1 MASSGSEGTEMK
13 GDEEG
18 TSAQGEGTGTTP
30 GAETTLPQTP
40 AGAQDITEAPQMG
53 SDSTR
58 PSDKGP
64 EVGTSER
71 AIKTSEALEG
81 TPNPAKDTDSIP
93 DPGSS
98 QTEQTPA
105 ADSHSQLTPQYYKES
120 VPAPG
125 GSKESAPE
133 ESKKPAPE
141 ESKKPA
147 PEGSKEPAP
156 EGSKE
161 PAPEESKKPA
171 PEESKKPAPEGSK
184 APTPVLEVNKEPS
197 PTTGPEAEQGT
208 KQEAVSDL
216 RPVPQPTSPVQKA
229 MPISTTPEDLTED
242 LMEKQENGAVVPMKA
257 GEGDKSTISQPHSPP
272 APKGPPA
279 NGAPPKVLQQLVD
292 EERGI
297 GGHGTKSGS
306 PRGSLSRQPSSLLGG
321 PGGEGGEGVPK
332 PRDYIIIAILSCFC
346 PMWPVNIVAFA
357 YAIMSRNS
365 LQQGDV
371 DGAQR
376 LGRVAKLLS
385 IVALVGGVLIIIA
398 SCIINFGLFK

>member
-13 GDEEG
+13 GEEEG
-18 TSAQGEGTGTTP
+18 ASVRGEGSGPTTP

-40 AGAQDITEAPQMG
+40 AGAQDVTETPQKDLDSART
-53 SDSTR
+53 SDE
-58 PSDKGP
+58 GP
-64 EVGTSER
+64 EMGPSPEST
-71 AIKTSEALEG
+71 IKTKEALEE
-81 TPNPAKDTDSIP
+81 TPNLPKDTDSIP

-98 QTEQTPA
+98 LTEHTPEV
-105 ADSHSQLTPQYYKES
+105 DSQPQLPPETNKES
-120 VPAPG
+120 VPAPEG
-125 GSKESAPE
+125 
-133 ESKKPAPE
+133 SKKPTQ
-141 ESKKPA
+141 
-147 PEGSKEPAP
+147 EGSKEPTQ

-161 PAPEESKKPA
+161 PTQEGSKEPTQEESKEPA
-171 PEESKKPAPEGSK
+171 QERSKDSA
-184 APTPVLEVNKEPS
+184 PVLEVNKEPS
-197 PTTGPEAEQGT
+197 PTPGPEAEQGA
-208 KQEAVSDL
+208 KQELVSDL
-216 RPVPQPTSPVQKA
+216 KPVPQSTSPVQKGT
-229 MPISTTPEDLTED
+229 PISTVSKDLTED
-242 LMEKQENGAVVPMKA
+242 LMEKQENGAVVPMKT
-257 GEGDKSTISQPHSPP
+257 GEGDKATIPQPHSPP
-272 APKGPPA
+272 SKAPPA

-292 EERGI
+292 EERGV
-297 GGHGTKSGS
+297 GGHGAKPGS

-321 PGGEGGEGVPK
+321 PGVDGGEGTPK

-371 DGAQR
+371 DGAAR

>member
-1 MASSGSEGTEMK
+1 MASSGSDGAEMK

-30 GAETTLPQTP
+30 GAETTLPQAP
-40 AGAQDITEAPQMG
+40 AGAQDIKETPQRG

-58 PSDKGP
+58 PSDEGL
-64 EVGTSER
+64 EVGTSPEQT
-71 AIKTSEALEG
+71 IKTSEAPEG
-81 TPNPAKDTDSIP
+81 IPNPAKNIDSIT

-98 QTEQTPA
+98 LAEQTPG
-105 ADSHSQLTPQYYKES
+105 ADSHPQPETYKES
-120 VPAPG
+120 V
-125 GSKESAPE
+125 
-133 ESKKPAPE
+133 
-141 ESKKPA
+141 PA

-161 PAPEESKKPA
+161 S
-171 PEESKKPAPEGSK
+171 APEGSK
-184 APTPVLEVNKEPS
+184 ESAQEGSKESAPVLEVNKEPS
-197 PTTGPEAEQGT
+197 PIPSPEAEQET
-208 KQEAVSDL
+208 KQEPVSDL

-229 MPISTTPEDLTED
+229 KPISTAPEDLTED
-242 LMEKQENGAVVPMKA
+242 LMEKQENGAAVPVQA
-257 GEGDKSTISQPHSPP
+257 GEGDKGTIPQPHSPP
-272 APKGPPA
+272 PPKGPPA

-292 EERGI
+292 EERGV
-297 GGHGTKSGS
+297 GGHGAKPGS

-321 PGGEGGEGVPK
+321 PGVEGGEEIPK